1 MYISSDPWVLKV
13 QRRTTVKRRLLL
25 TSLRE
30 RLYESLKEDILTNR
44 FKPGEELQINKLAEE
59 FGVSSTPPVR
69 EALVRLEGAGL
80 VVLISNRGAQV
91 APISLED
98 VKNAWEVRRLL
109 EPHAA
114 EVAARR

>member
-1 MYISSDPWVLKV
+1 MTKNSNEYIMYITSDPWVLKV

-59 FGVSSTPPVR
+59 FTL
-69 EALVRLEGAGL
+69 ALPQCAKPWSVWKGL
-80 VVLISNRGAQV
+80 G
-91 APISLED
+91 
-98 VKNAWEVRRLL
+98 WWY
-109 EPHAA
+109 
-114 EVAARR
+114 